1 MGRTNRLRLAD
12 AEEAARLGMGADVPP
27 LDLRLSLGAGD
38 FAEVLAVVE
47 DDGWGPGVERV
58 PVRIAGAREPGR
70 YVGELPDGSM
80 LAVSAEHIADVAPAP
95 QMGGFLDWFLKK
107 REPGGPSM
115 FSAFGQQPPETRLP
129 ALPAPPP
136 PPPPSAMIPAPEP
149 PKGLV
154 ARFLE
159 FVRPTG
165 ERPSIF
171 QAFRT
176 PPPGPAGLP
185 VERPET
191 PIAPYVER
199 PSMFAPFAPGARTME
214 EVRPQAFEFAEPTRP
229 GPLVPIVEEAKELF
243 QAVQPSAPP
252 APYEERMAKQA
263 ELWTGMFE
271 QPGAER
277 PVAEMFRPFQPSEI
291 LPEER
296 ARQDIPIPEEV
307 RVRNPKVFALPA
319 RSDVIPSVDDL
330 ARGILTYFAPIED
343 LWQSIREARNSP
355 RWQQEVAET
364 GVGKEIYE
372 TLGIGQGRPNALEE
386 FASYFHIPWEE
397 MRGRAG
403 IDIQRYQG
411 EEYEVWVDTSR
422 IIEEIILP
430 VIENLQQAFDL
441 LKPPDIPGIM
451 TLEWSADGLQLA
463 LVYTE
468 GEYRPGYE
476 EPRPEAPRG
485 SEAVYP
491 TRREKGPEEP
501 PGPGQKKKKKRN
513 R

>member
-1 MGRTNRLRLAD
+1 MARTHRLRLAD
-12 AEEAARLGMGADVPP
+12 AEEAARLGMGAGVPP

-47 DDGWGPGVERV
+47 DGDWGPGVERV

-80 LAVSAEHIADVAPAP
+80 VSVSAEHIADVAPAP

-136 PPPPSAMIPAPEP
+136 PPPPSGMIPAPEP
-149 PKGLV
+149 PRGLV

-159 FVRPTG
+159 FVRPSG
-165 ERPSIF
+165 EAPSIF

-191 PIAPYVER
+191 PIAPFVEK
-199 PSMFAPFAPGARTME
+199 PSMFAPFSPGARTME
-214 EVRPQAFEFAEPTRP
+214 EVRPQAFEFAEPSRP
-229 GPLVPIVEEAKELF
+229 GPLAPIVEKAEELF

-271 QPGAER
+271 PGPDR
-277 PVAEMFRPFQPSEI
+277 PVGEMFRPFQPSEI
-291 LPEER
+291 LPEEQ
-296 ARQDIPIPEEV
+296 ARQDIPIPAEV

-319 RSDVIPSVDDL
+319 RRDLIPSVDDL

-343 LWQSIREARNSP
+343 LWQSIREVRMTP
-355 RWQQEVAET
+355 LWQQEVLAT

-397 MRGRAG
+397 MRARAG

-441 LKPPDIPGIM
+441 LKPADIPGIM

-491 TRREKGPEEP
+491 TRRERGPEEP

>member
-1 MGRTNRLRLAD
+1 VVRLAD
-12 AEEAARLGMGADVPP
+12 AEEAARLGMGSGVPP

-38 FAEVLAVVE
+38 YAEVLAVVE
-47 DDGWGPGVERV
+47 DGDWGPGVARV

-80 LAVSAEHIADVAPAP
+80 VPVSWEHIADVAPAP

-107 REPGGPSM
+107 REPGAPGAPSM
-115 FSAFGQQPPETRLP
+115 FSAFGQQPASQLP
-129 ALPAPPP
+129 ALPAPQRPQ
-136 PPPPSAMIPAPEP
+136 PSAMIPAPEP

-159 FVRPTG
+159 FVRPGG
-165 ERPSIF
+165 ERPSMF
-171 QAFRT
+171 EAFKA

-185 VERPET
+185 IERPET
-191 PIAPYVER
+191 PIAPVVQQ

-214 EVRPQAFEFAEPTRP
+214 EVRPQAFEFAEPSRP
-229 GPLVPIVEEAKELF
+229 GPLAPIIEEAKELF

-271 QPGAER
+271 QPSVER
-277 PVAEMFRPFQPSEI
+277 PVSEMFRPFQPSEI
-291 LPEER
+291 VPEAQ
-296 ARQDIPIPEEV
+296 ARQDIPIPAEV

-319 RSDVIPSVDDL
+319 RRDLIPSVDDL

-343 LWQSIREARNSP
+343 LWQSIRDVRNTP
-355 RWQQEVAET
+355 QWQQEVAST

-397 MRGRAG
+397 MRSRAG
-403 IDIQRYQG
+403 IDIQRYEGQ
-411 EEYEVWVDTSR
+411 EYEVWVDTSR

-430 VIENLQQAFDL
+430 TIENLQQAFDL

-476 EPRPEAPRG
+476 EPRPEAPPG
-485 SEAVYP
+485 SEAIYP
-491 TRREKGPEEP
+491 VPGAEPPERKGP
-501 PGPGQKKKKKRN
+501 GPMERKKKRRN

>member
-1 MGRTNRLRLAD
+1 MRLAD
-12 AEEAARLGMGADVPP
+12 ADEAARLGMGAAVP
-27 LDLRLSLGAGD
+27 LDIRFSLGAGD
-38 FAEVLAVVE
+38 YAEVLAVVE
-47 DDGWGPGVERV
+47 DDEWGTGVERI

-107 REPGGPSM
+107 REPGAPPPPSM
-115 FSAFGQQPPETRLP
+115 FSAFGQQPQQPMQPQLP
-129 ALPAPPP
+129 ALPAPA
-136 PPPPSAMIPAPEP
+136 PPPPSGMIPAPERP
-149 PKGLV
+149 RGLV
-154 ARFLE
+154 ERFLS
-159 FVRPTG
+159 FVSPRG
-165 ERPSIF
+165 EKPSMFEAF
-171 QAFRT
+171 QS

-185 VERPET
+185 VPRPDR
-191 PIAPYVER
+191 PIAPYEER
-199 PSMFAPFAPGARTME
+199 PSMFAPFDPGARTME
-214 EVRPQAFEFAEPTRP
+214 EVRPKAFEFAEPSRP

-271 QPGAER
+271 QPGVER
-277 PVAEMFRPFQPSEI
+277 PVAEMFQPFQPSEI
-291 LPEER
+291 LTEEQ
-296 ARQDIPIPEEV
+296 ARQDIPIPPEV

-319 RSDVIPSVDDL
+319 RRDVIPSVDDL

-343 LWQSIREARNSP
+343 LWESIRAVRQSP
-355 RWQQEVAET
+355 LWQQDVAKT

-372 TLGIGQGRPNALEE
+372 TLGIGQGRPNAMEE
-386 FASYFHIPWEE
+386 FASYFHVPWEE

-403 IDIQRYQG
+403 IDIQRYEGQ
-411 EEYEVWVDTSR
+411 EFEVWVDTSR

-430 VIENLQQAFDL
+430 TIENLQQAFDI
-441 LKPPDIPGIM
+441 LKPADIPGMM

-468 GEYRPGYE
+468 GEYKAGYE
-476 EPRPEAPRG
+476 EPMPEAPPG
-485 SEAVYP
+485 SQAVYP
-491 TRREKGPEEP
+491 APGSEPHEKKGP
-501 PGPGQKKKKKRN
+501 GPMERKKKKRN